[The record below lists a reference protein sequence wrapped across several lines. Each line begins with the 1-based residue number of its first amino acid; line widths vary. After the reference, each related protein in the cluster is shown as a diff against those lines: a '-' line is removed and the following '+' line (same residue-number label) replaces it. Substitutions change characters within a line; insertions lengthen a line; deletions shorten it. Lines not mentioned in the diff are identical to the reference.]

1 MNKLISIILISGILL
16 ISSGCASPTVVK
28 AVKPADNNLTCAQ
41 LINELSD
48 MDNFIEE
55 ANEVKG
61 VTGGNVARA
70 LIFPL
75 AIIGSYSNANEAI
88 AAAETRKVHLSSIM
102 REKDCP
108 SG

>member
-41 LINELSD
+41 LLNELSD

-88 AAAETRKVHLSSIM
+88 AAAERL
-102 REKDCP
+102 
-108 SG
+108 